1 MSISMY
7 SASAGR
13 FANMLKNLDAILRR
27 AQDHAAARK
36 VDPAVLLQAR
46 LFPDMFPLLKQVQ
59 IACDN
64 AKGPVARLAGME
76 PPRHEDNETTFADLH
91 ARIDKTL
98 AFIASVPAADVDGSE
113 ERDIMLKLG
122 PDEVHFT
129 GLQYLCG
136 FALPNFYFHV
146 VTAYNILRHNGV
158 EIGKRDYIGQP

>member
-1 MSISMY
+1 MSISM
-7 SASAGR
+7 SKASAGR
-13 FANMLKNLDAILRR
+13 FANMLSNLEALLRKGE
-27 AQDHAAARK
+27 AHAEARK
-36 VDPAVLLQAR
+36 FDPAVLLQSR
-46 LFPDMFPLLKQVQ
+46 LYPDMFPLLRQVQ

-76 PPRHEDNETTFADLH
+76 PPKHEDDEKTFADLY
-91 ARIDKTL
+91 ARIAKTQ
-98 AFIASVPAADVDGSE
+98 AFIASVPAENLDGSE

-122 PDEVHFT
+122 PQEVHFT